1 MAETTGYAISNLS
14 TVTSLMDSDLIEID
28 RSGAGY
34 AITYGNL
41 VANLEAALGL
51 NDLGDALADLIG

>member
-1 MAETTGYAISNLS
+1 MAETTGFTISELS
-14 TVTSLMDSDLIEID
+14 KVTSLLDSDLIEID

-41 VANLEAALGL
+41 VSNLEEALGL
-51 NDLGDALADLIG
+51 NYLAEALDKIIG

>member
-1 MAETTGYAISNLS
+1 MAETTGYAISDLS

-41 VANLEAALGL
+41 VANLEASLGL
-51 NDLGDALADLIG
+51 NDLGDALANLIG